1 MFVDTHAHLT
11 DKMYGDNVEEVV
23 NKANQ
28 SGVEKII
35 TSSVNI
41 ENAKDCV
48 NLTKIYS
55 NVYSSIGIYP
65 EYIYDWN
72 REQCDTLIRLAQ
84 DKKVVAI
91 GEIGLQ
97 FTADMP
103 DKEGQKEVLVKQ
115 MQIAYELRK
124 PIVFHCREA
133 YGAILE
139 IFQKNRQL
147 LKYGG
152 TMHCFNGSKEIA
164 KELLKMGLY
173 ISVGGVSTFKN
184 ANSLKETLKQIP
196 NENIL
201 FETDSPY
208 LTPHPYRGQIN
219 MPSFLPTIAQNLS
232 ILKDIDVEDLSKLVR
247 ENTRRLFGI

>member
-1 MFVDTHAHLT
+1 
-11 DKMYGDNVEEVV
+11 
-23 NKANQ
+23 
-28 SGVEKII
+28 
-35 TSSVNI
+35 
-41 ENAKDCV
+41 
-48 NLTKIYS
+48 
-55 NVYSSIGIYP
+55 
-65 EYIYDWN
+65 
-72 REQCDTLIRLAQ
+72 
-84 DKKVVAI
+84 
-91 GEIGLQ
+91 
-97 FTADMP
+97 
-103 DKEGQKEVLVKQ
+103 
-115 MQIAYELRK
+115 
-124 PIVFHCREA
+124 
-133 YGAILE
+133 
-139 IFQKNRQL
+139 
-147 LKYGG
+147 
-152 TMHCFNGSKEIA
+152 MHCFNGSKEIA